1 MPIKIDIIGGDLEQ
15 VVRDIEA
22 QSPAARR
29 ALIRAVRRVTRSASS
44 QAARDVAKRSKVPVR
59 ALRESSRVFTRLP
72 ANTQRD
78 QVSGSVWLG
87 QLPLP
92 ARYIG
97 ALSQTPTGARAGR
110 YRFEGAFV
118 AQMKKSSG
126 LRSVFR
132 RVRKSRLPI
141 RQEAVDLTVVEPV
154 MRQIERAS
162 RARLRDVLIRELNFE
177 LNVKG
182 NR

>member
-78 QVSGSVWLG
+78 KVSGSVWLG

-118 AQMKKSSG
+118 AQMRSG

-141 RQEAVDLTVVEPV
+141 KQEAVALTVAEPV